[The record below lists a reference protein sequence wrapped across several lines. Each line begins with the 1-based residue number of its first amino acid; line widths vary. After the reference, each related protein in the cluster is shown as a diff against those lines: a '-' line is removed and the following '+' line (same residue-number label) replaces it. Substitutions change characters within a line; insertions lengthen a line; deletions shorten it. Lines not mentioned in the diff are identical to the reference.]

1 MYLIFMGESGDTG
14 SSLSDPN
21 QRHQVHLGLLV
32 HEGQFVSINGE
43 FNALCRR
50 HFGSPLGESG
60 TPRTL
65 KASQI
70 YQGTGFFRSWRPE
83 KRAELI
89 QDCLNILMRRET
101 PVIIAYIDKQEF
113 AEAKGRDD
121 SPYAFLGSPSEITIS
136 KFLFALNMYV
146 DELSV
151 ADVDPERFMEADLS
165 IRDYSLVVAEQG
177 KSIAPEYMNQF
188 LHNEVEIPS
197 PAVLENFCYVS
208 SEYSVGTQLANM
220 CSYFARRW
228 LQNPD
233 GAHSYFDALQQS
245 RVVQVIYP
253 VQFY

>member
-14 SSLSDPN
+14 SNLNDPN
-21 QRHQVHLGLLV
+21 QPHQVHLGLLV
-32 HEGQFVSINGE
+32 HESQFISINGE

-60 TPRTL
+60 TPRAL
-65 KASQI
+65 KAAQI
-70 YQGTGFFRSWRPE
+70 YQGTGYFRSWRPE

-101 PVIIAYIDKQEF
+101 PVIIAYINKKEF
-113 AEAKGRDD
+113 GDAKGRDD

-208 SEYSVGTQLANM
+208 SEHSVGTQLANM

-228 LQNPD
+228 LQDPE
-233 GAHSYFDALQQS
+233 GTHSYFDALQES